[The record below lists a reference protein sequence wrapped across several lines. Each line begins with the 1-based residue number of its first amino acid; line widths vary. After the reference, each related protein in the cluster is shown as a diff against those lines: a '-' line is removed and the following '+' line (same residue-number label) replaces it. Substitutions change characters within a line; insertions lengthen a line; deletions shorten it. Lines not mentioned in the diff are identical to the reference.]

1 MKTVEL
7 NYYVDFGTG
16 DGSDWLDWEVDLTDD
31 ERRLTTSLE
40 TPNSCATSSTLI
52 KLVFSISLPL
62 SYGYSSLI

>member
-31 ERRLTTSLE
+31 EE
-40 TPNSCATSSTLI
+40 KAYD
-52 KLVFSISLPL
+52 KF
-62 SYGYSSLI
+62 